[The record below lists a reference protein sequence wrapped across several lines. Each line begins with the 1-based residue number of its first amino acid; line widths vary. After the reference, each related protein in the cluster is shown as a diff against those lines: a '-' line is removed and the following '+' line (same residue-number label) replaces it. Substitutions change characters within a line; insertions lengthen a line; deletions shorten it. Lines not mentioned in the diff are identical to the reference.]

1 MVDARASLNGI
12 IICVPATCAMK
23 AGSPRSVC
31 VIPWDE
37 YQPSYPVHNLEL
49 QTGKSKADE
58 TAKTTMRYRPILPAP
73 ATCTCLARGHDGRLS
88 SQRKAGRS
96 GVNYSRGHTAPHH
109 TTPFDTGQSV
119 SHQLAS
125 RAARRRHPAGTPQ
138 RTREGTYVVTC
149 FQRDD

>member
-109 TTPFDTGQSV
+109 AIRHRSVGQSP
-119 SHQLAS
+119 AS
-125 RAARRRHPAGTPQ
+125 IPCRSASPPGRHAATNKRRHV
-138 RTREGTYVVTC
+138 RCYLFSKR
-149 FQRDD
+149 